1 MVSRIS
7 ILILLSLLLFGCTAT
22 RDMKRQLAAMTT
34 HNQELQEQNRKLTD
48 ELAEQ
53 KQTAARLQLEMVEKQ
68 VEIDKAWVVRKKIR
82 DEVEFPRT
90 RVMTAGS
97 RAEAATCLAE
107 VEIEANATSKA
118 SLTDE
123 GKKKFSRV
131 EELLEQS
138 RAALDQ
144 ERYDGAC
151 ALAYQALALIDEIQ
165 FQSAPVRKAKASA
178 YAEFLEPLQLR
189 TVKKSNVRSRPSIY
203 SAIMETLAAE
213 STITAH
219 GFRGNWVKVTT
230 ASEKTGWIYYP
241 LLAVPSS
248 GEEKVHP

>member
-7 ILILLSLLLFGCTAT
+7 TLILLSSLLFGCTAT
-22 RDMKRQLAAMTT
+22 REMERQLAAMTT
-34 HNQELQEQNRKLTD
+34 HNQKLQEENRKLAD

-53 KQTAARLQLEMVEKQ
+53 KQTAARLQLDMVEKQ
-68 VEIDKAWVVRKKIR
+68 IEIDKAWVVREKIR
-82 DEVEFPRT
+82 HEVESPRT
-90 RVMTAGS
+90 RIMTAGS
-97 RAEAATCLAE
+97 RAEAVTCLAE
-107 VEIEANATSKA
+107 VEIEANATSRA
-118 SLTDE
+118 ALTDE
-123 GKKKFSRV
+123 GKKKISRV
-131 EELLEQS
+131 EDLLGQS

-144 ERYDGAC
+144 DQYDGAC

-165 FQSAPVRKAKASA
+165 YQSAPVRKAKGSA
-178 YAEFLEPLQLR
+178 YTDFLEPLQLQ

-203 SAIMETLAAE
+203 SSILETLVAGA
-213 STITAH
+213 TITAH

-248 GEEKVHP
+248 REEKVLP

>member
-1 MVSRIS
+1 
-7 ILILLSLLLFGCTAT
+7 
-22 RDMKRQLAAMTT
+22 
-34 HNQELQEQNRKLTD
+34 
-48 ELAEQ
+48 
-53 KQTAARLQLEMVEKQ
+53 MVEKQ

-178 YAEFLEPLQLR
+178 YADFLEPLQLR
-189 TVKKSNVRSRPSIY
+189 TVKKAMSVHVRAYTVRSWKPLPPNRRSPPMGSG
-203 SAIMETLAAE
+203 A
-213 STITAH
+213 
-219 GFRGNWVKVTT
+219 
-230 ASEKTGWIYYP
+230 TG
-241 LLAVPSS
+241 SR
-248 GEEKVHP
+248 